1 MRSLV
6 LLAMLGAPLAGLA
19 QAPGQIPVQPP
30 VQTPMDSSPSAPTD
44 KPASAWADVG
54 GELRLTHTAPQA
66 NPLGPLAQAH
76 ALLPSVGAPPA
87 TTDLA
92 EAELRGRWRFLSAN
106 VLLNHERPKG
116 DSSGSGHSQARFNE
130 LHASADL
137 GAWQLSAGKKVVS
150 WDVGY
155 GFRPNDVVQQEV
167 RRSLLSNT
175 LEGRPLLQ
183 AEYFGAQ
190 SATSVVWVQPQ
201 HANQTDAQQRGAE
214 ESALAARFYQR
225 HGALDAYG
233 FARLGQHTGA
243 SLGAAAAWVASDEL
257 ELHASLRWMQRFDGW
272 QWAAAGNASPSSA
285 ALASANPWQLA
296 TQQRA
301 SQALL
306 GGQWTGA
313 QQQSLM
319 LEAWHDGSAPSAAQ
333 WRQWQ
338 ARNAGLAE
346 LAGPPPAAVAGNL
359 AWQASPLGG
368 VAGSSNLQR
377 NNVYARL
384 AWQPEPWQLTLD
396 ALWHPADDGL
406 ISSAGLQWQ
415 GDAWKLSAAW
425 RHYGGP
431 RSALVRQLPSRQLG
445 VVALS
450 RAF

>member
-19 QAPGQIPVQPP
+19 QAQTSGQ
-30 VQTPMDSSPSAPTD
+30 T
-44 KPASAWADVG
+44 PASAWADVG

-87 TTDLA
+87 ATDLA

-116 DSSGSGHSQARFNE
+116 DSSGPGHSQARFNE

-167 RRSLLSNT
+167 RRSLLTNT

-190 SATSVVWVQPQ
+190 SATSLVWVQPQ

-272 QWAAAGNASPSSA
+272 QWAAGSSGASPNTTSPSST

-319 LEAWHDGSAPSAAQ
+319 LEAWHDATAPSAAQ

-338 ARNAGLAE
+338 ARNAGLVE

-396 ALWHPADDGL
+396 ALWHPADDGFMA
-406 ISSAGLQWQ
+406 SAGLQWQ

-445 VVALS
+445 VLALS